1 MKREHEVVL
10 LDGLRTPFGRFKGG
24 LSHLESRQLNAIVI
38 RALQQRIPHI
48 AHCDGVILGQVLQ
61 GGMGQNPARLAA
73 TDAGLGLDVP
83 ALTLNNVCL
92 AGMAAV
98 ADARRRILLG
108 EGELYV
114 VGGADSMSRGRHAA
128 VLREGIKGVQ
138 AVSFVDTTLHDGLW
152 CGIQNAGMGPLSD
165 ELNVQ
170 LQISREDQDA
180 FALLSHQRAAAAQEH
195 GFFNA
200 EMLVDASAYVLS
212 RDEGVRPTSTLEAL
226 QGLKPAFTASGT
238 LTAGNSS
245 QMSDGASVGVM
256 ASAAYAQRHHYTP
269 LAYVIAAAQTAGP
282 DTSLHLRPADAISAV
297 LTQTGLAIEDID
309 LFEINEAF
317 ASVVLAS
324 ARKLAIPL
332 DKINI
337 NGGAIAIGHPL
348 GGSGFRLV
356 LTLAHALAQTGKR
369 YGIAAMC
376 GGGGQGF
383 AVLLERRN
391 T

>member
-1 MKREHEVVL
+1 MSLNHEVVL
-10 LDGLRTPFGRFKGG
+10 LDGLRTPFGRFKGA
-24 LSHLESRQLNAIVI
+24 LSHLESRRLNATLIK
-38 RALQQRIPHI
+38 ALAQRIPQI
-48 AHCDGVILGQVLQ
+48 SHCDGVILGQVLQ

-73 TDAGLGLDVP
+73 AEAGLGLDVP

-114 VGGADSMSRGRHAA
+114 VGGGDSMSRGRHAA
-128 VLREGIKGVQ
+128 VLRDGIKGVQ
-138 AVSFVDTTLHDGLW
+138 AIPFIDTTLYDGLW
-152 CGIQNAGMGPLSD
+152 CGIQDAGMGPISD
-165 ELNVQ
+165 ELNEK
-170 LQISREDQDA
+170 LQISRDDQDA
-180 FALLSHQRAAAAQEH
+180 FALQSHQRAAAAQEA
-195 GFFNA
+195 GFFEA
-200 EMLVDASAYVLS
+200 EMWLDDSVYELS
-212 RDEGVRPTSTLEAL
+212 RDEGVRANSSLEAL
-226 QGLKPAFTASGT
+226 QKLKPAFTADGT

-245 QMSDGASVGVM
+245 QMSDGASMGVV
-256 ASAAYAQRHHYTP
+256 ASAEYAQRHQYQP
-269 LAYVIAAAQTAGP
+269 LAHVLTAAQTAGP

-297 LTQTGLAIEDID
+297 LKKSGLRIDDID

-324 ARKLAIPL
+324 ARKLSIPL
-332 DKINI
+332 DKINV
-337 NGGAIAIGHPL
+337 NGGAIAISHPL

-356 LTLAHALAQTGKR
+356 LTLAHALKQQGKR

-383 AVLLERRN
+383 AVLLERRIS
-391 T
+391 

>member
-1 MKREHEVVL
+1 MKLEHEVVL
-10 LDGLRTPFGRFKGG
+10 LDGVRTPFGRFKGA
-24 LSHLESRQLNAIVI
+24 LSHLESCQLNAIVI
-38 RALQQRIPHI
+38 QALRQRIPQI

-73 TDAGLGLDVP
+73 TAAGLGLDVP
-83 ALTLNNVCL
+83 AITLNNVCL

-114 VGGADSMSRGRHAA
+114 VGGGDSMSRGRHAA
-128 VLREGIKGVQ
+128 LLREGIKGVQ
-138 AVSFVDTTLHDGLW
+138 AISLKDTTLHDGLW
-152 CGIQNAGMGPLSD
+152 CGIENAGMGPLSD
-165 ELNVQ
+165 ELNER
-170 LQISREDQDA
+170 LHISREDQDA
-180 FALLSHQRAAAAQEH
+180 FALLSHQRAAAAQDN

-200 EMLVDASAYVLS
+200 EILIDAAAYDLS
-212 RDEGVRPTSTLEAL
+212 CDEGVRPTSTLEAL
-226 QGLKPAFTASGT
+226 HGLKPAFSVSGT

-256 ASAAYAQRHHYTP
+256 ASAAYAQRHDYTP
-269 LAYVIAAAQTAGP
+269 LAYVVAATQTAGP

-297 LTQTGLAIEDID
+297 LKQAGLSIQDID

-324 ARKLAIPL
+324 TRKLAIPL
-332 DKINI
+332 EKTNI

-356 LTLAHALAQTGKR
+356 LTLAHALAQTSQR
-369 YGIAAMC
+369 FGIAAMC

-383 AVLLERRN
+383 AVLLERRD